1 MSMTAGV
8 VITYEF
14 HKKTYIYGH
23 RIFRFYEKRLIMSLF
38 NHIQSDPPIEVFH
51 LTELFNQDTNS
62 SKVNLG
68 IGIYQDEN
76 SKTLTLP
83 VVRSVEQQM
92 AQDLTLTKTYL
103 KGTGLDAFCTACL
116 KLVLGEQ
123 SSAIVENRAC
133 SIQSLSGTG
142 ALRIGLDFLYRNNF
156 RTAYVSAPT
165 WGKGIEINEQKT
177 FD

>member
-1 MSMTAGV
+1 MG
-8 VITYEF
+8 
-14 HKKTYIYGH
+14 
-23 RIFRFYEKRLIMSLF
+23 LF
-38 NHIQSDPPIEVFH
+38 NNIPTDPPIEVFH
-51 LTELFNQDTNS
+51 LTELFNQDANP

-68 IGIYQDEN
+68 VGVYQDEN
-76 SKTLTLP
+76 GKTLTLP

-92 AQDLTLTKTYL
+92 AQDLTLTKAYL

-133 SIQSLSGTG
+133 SIQTLSGTG
-142 ALRIGLDFLYRNNF
+142 ALRVGLDFLYRNGF

-165 WGKGIEINEQKT
+165 WRKKI
-177 FD
+177 